1 MSDAEETFDAAEE
14 AAAEATDAQI
24 QSVLDGRPDADAPA
38 AITWLSAAVR
48 TDPPARLAAR
58 IEERHERVLRRRWRP
73 VRYAAAAMAYLYISQ
88 GLGNLFI
95 GSWIAEGIGEDF
107 SPHLTREGGFALIA
121 VGIAVLA
128 GVLRRNLVP
137 VSVVS
142 GVPLGIALGIS
153 GIGEIGVF
161 AAGAVLHIT
170 EGIVAVVLAVTA
182 WRFWRDTSR
191 PPDEEG
197 T

>member
-1 MSDAEETFDAAEE
+1 MTEPDDTFDPADVADAEAL
-14 AAAEATDAQI
+14 DAQI
-24 QSVLDGRPDADAPA
+24 DALLAGRPAPDAPPA
-38 AITWLSAAVR
+38 LTWLHAAVR
-48 TDPPARLAAR
+48 TDPPPGLAAR
-58 IEERHERVLRRRWRP
+58 VEARHDRVLRRRWRP

-88 GLGNLFI
+88 GLGNLVV
-95 GSWIAEGIGEDF
+95 GEWIAEGIGEDY

-121 VGIAVLA
+121 VGLAVLA

-170 EGIVAVVLAVTA
+170 EGIVAVLLAVTA

-197 T
+197 A

>member
-1 MSDAEETFDAAEE
+1 MTEPEETFDPAEV
-14 AAAEATDAQI
+14 ADAEALDAQI
-24 QSVLDGRPDADAPA
+24 DDLLAGRSAPDAPPA
-38 AITWLSAAVR
+38 LTWLHAAVR
-48 TDPPARLAAR
+48 TDPPPGLAAR
-58 IEERHERVLRRRWRP
+58 VEDRHDRMVRRRWRP

-88 GLGNLFI
+88 GLGNLFV
-95 GSWIAEGIGEDF
+95 GEWIAEGVGDDF

-121 VGIAVLA
+121 VGLAVLA

-153 GIGEIGVF
+153 GISEIGVF
-161 AAGAVLHIT
+161 AAGAALHLT
-170 EGIVAVVLAVTA
+170 EGVVALVLAVTA
-182 WRFWRDTSR
+182 WRYWRDTSH

-197 T
+197 A